1 MTGIGV
7 LEIAVFF
14 AVLILVTKPL
24 GLFMARVF
32 QGQRTFLHPVMR
44 PLERLVYKLC
54 GIREEVEQRWTHYAG
69 GVLASAFSP
78 SSSSTSCSGC
88 KAICLQPAGL
98 WREVDL
104 AGSGLQHRHQLPH

>member
-14 AVLILVTKPL
+14 AVLIVATKPL

-32 QGQRTFLHPVMR
+32 QGQRTFLHPVVR
-44 PLERLVYKLC
+44 PLERLIYKLC

-69 GVLASAFSP
+69 GVLAFSIL
-78 SSSSTSCSGC
+78 SFLFVYL
-88 KAICLQPAGL
+88 LQRLQGYLPFNPQHFGGKL
-98 WREVDL
+98 ISPDL
-104 AGSGLQHRHQLPH
+104 AY